1 VAPADTR
8 TSTALTPP
16 PAPPDA
22 GKEPGGSDLPP
33 ALSGRAGP
41 FVRPPRFAPGTP
53 PAERLER
60 VQEAY
65 PQLTPAGAAEAPAGA
80 PLTLAALQDAARAN
94 SPAIRRAAAEVEAA
108 YGPVVQAGL
117 YPNPTAGYQADQWQ
131 PGAGPRTN
139 SGQQG
144 AFVSQLFKFPGKLTL
159 AQGVARFDYVSAFVA
174 LRRTEVDVATAV
186 RTAYF
191 QVLLARK
198 GVEVNTALV
207 ALADEAYR
215 LLLRQAAAGEAAGY
229 EPLLLYAQAV
239 QSRNALALSRAT
251 ERAAWRQLAAALGRP
266 DLPPAPLAGSVDEP
280 APPVDEAAA
289 RARAAEAHTDVLTA
303 RNRVSRAH
311 ADLRLQRLNRA
322 PDLETNVVVQHD
334 NVTGL
339 GQFNVQLGV
348 PLPVWDRNQG
358 NIRAAEARVAA
369 DTARGGGDRGR
380 TAGPGGRRARPA
392 GGEPRRGRELP
403 RPGAAGARA
412 GVPRGRPAV
421 PGGAGRRGRRAGGVR
436 RGAGRPAGADPG
448 APGLLDRAHRAVAG
462 GGGPRRATP
471 GGRVVRA
478 RPGPI

>member
-1 VAPADTR
+1 
-8 TSTALTPP
+8 
-16 PAPPDA
+16 
-22 GKEPGGSDLPP
+22 
-33 ALSGRAGP
+33 
-41 FVRPPRFAPGTP
+41 
-53 PAERLER
+53 

-369 DTARGGGDRGR
+369 DTAAVAATEAELLARVADALGRLEANRVAVENYRDR
-380 TAGPGGRRARPA
+380 ALPA
-392 GGEPRRGRELP
+392 LGQAYR
-403 RPGAAGARA
+403 GAARRFQVEPADAAAGRA
-412 GVPRGRPAV
+412 AFAEALAAQQALIQAHQGYLTALTGQWQAVVDLAALLQVDELYAPDPAPSEPAPAV
-421 PGGAGRRGRRAGGVR
+421 PPMPQ
-436 RGAGRPAGADPG
+436 PAP
-448 APGLLDRAHRAVAG
+448 P
-462 GGGPRRATP
+462 
-471 GGRVVRA
+471 
-478 RPGPI
+478 